1 MFSQTCQRF
10 QSEHPTRKYDPCSF
24 RILRAWQRD
33 WGSSVVT
40 VSDYRLDD
48 WGSIPVGAKDFS
60 SSPLCPD
67 RLWSPPSL
75 LSNGYRGPFP
85 GGKARPEP
93 DADHSPHLMP
103 RSRMSRSCTSAL
115 SCRLPGCSGAAYLA
129 MCRRFFLCASDSRT
143 WFAVAPV
150 CYMCGERGSTR
161 FY

>member
-10 QSEHPTRKYDPCSF
+10 QSEHPIRKYDPCSF
-24 RILRAWQRD
+24 RILRARQRN

-48 WGSIPVGAKDFS
+48 WGSIPVGAMYFS

-67 RLWSPPSL
+67 RSPPSL

-115 SCRLPGCSGAAYLA
+115 SLPGCSGAAFLA
-129 MCRRFFLCASDSRT
+129 MCRRFFFVCFGFQNLVRGCTSLLYV
-143 WFAVAPV
+143 WGEGVHPV
-150 CYMCGERGSTR
+150 LLVGN
-161 FY
+161 